1 MVEAG
6 NPADISP
13 VTRSDPVRSLRLLW
27 GIRTP
32 STRGPKPGLT
42 IDAIVGAAIAVA
54 DADGLVGL
62 SMRRV
67 ADRLDVGTMSLYR
80 YVPAKAELLDV
91 MFDRVCNET
100 ARPDDVAGGW
110 RGRLEQIAR
119 ENLALYERHPWLL
132 ELTTIRPPLG
142 PGVIAKYDYEL
153 RAIDGIGLSDVAM
166 DSVLS
171 LLLGYVQSAAASRAA
186 WMRVPEETG
195 QTDDEWWLSIAPTLE
210 QVLDAARYA
219 VAVRVGTAATDQYR
233 GLLDPGHAFEFGLER
248 VLDGVAVLIEA
259 T

>member
-1 MVEAG
+1 MTRAR
-6 NPADISP
+6 NPAGEQ
-13 VTRSDPVRSLRLLW
+13 RSDPVRSLQLLW
-27 GIRTP
+27 GIRSP
-32 STRGPKPGLT
+32 ATRGPKPGLT
-42 IDAIVGAAIAVA
+42 IDAIVDAALAIADVA
-54 DADGLVGL
+54 GLPGL

-80 YVPAKAELLDV
+80 YVPAKAELLDL
-91 MFDRVCNET
+91 MFDRVSSET
-100 ARPDDVAGGW
+100 ARPDNVTGGW

-171 LLLGYVQSAAASRAA
+171 LLLGYVRSAAAANAA
-186 WMRVPEETG
+186 WTKVPDETG

-210 QVLDAARYA
+210 QLLDAERYA
-219 VAVRVGTAATDQYR
+219 VAIRVGTAATDQYR
-233 GLLDPGHAFEFGLER
+233 GLLDPDHAFEFGLER
-248 VLDGVAVLIEA
+248 VLDGVAVLIDA

>member
-1 MVEAG
+1 MAAAG
-6 NPADISP
+6 NPDGETNP
-13 VTRSDPVRSLRLLW
+13 PRTDPIRSLQLLW
-27 GIRTP
+27 GIRTLP
-32 STRGPKPGLT
+32 KRGPKPGLT
-42 IDAIVGAAIAVA
+42 VDVIVGAAIEIA
-54 DADGLVGL
+54 DVDGLVGL

-67 ADRLDVGTMSLYR
+67 ADRLGVGTMSLYR
-80 YVPAKAELLDV
+80 YVPAKAELVDL
-91 MFDRVCNET
+91 MFDRVCSET

-142 PGVIAKYDYEL
+142 PGVIAKYDFEL
-153 RAIDGIGLSDVAM
+153 RAIDGVGLSDVAM

-171 LLLGYVQSAAASRAA
+171 LLLGYVQSAAALRAV

-210 QVLDAARYA
+210 QVLDVERYA
-219 VAVRVGTAATDQYR
+219 VAVRVGTAATDEYR
-233 GLLDPGHAFEFGLER
+233 GLHDPGYAFEFGLER
-248 VLDGVAVLIEA
+248 VLDGVAVLIESK
-259 T
+259 